1 MKAVLRNACAL
12 SLLACTVL
20 HAELSFIGVE
30 VDTAATAWSD
40 PTVKKI
46 HAAKDDVYGS
56 SGYYVLAPGGEQGS
70 TSTPV
75 VGNNIA
81 GPKNQPASP
90 TVILRPAAL
99 TAEPGVVNGLWV
111 NFPGYALISQPDP
124 KAGEFRAGGI
134 SSDTVEGGN
143 VGAYKDFIFFS
154 VKPGAS
160 VRLGILVDAF
170 KHPAYAAD
178 AISVCEVATG
188 AVVYSET
195 LSRDGVP
202 DLVVFDLTNLSGGEV
217 QYNVALHTQT
227 PSLTGFSLLTFDP
240 VP

>member
-1 MKAVLRNACAL
+1 MKAGPSLIIG
-12 SLLACTVL
+12 LLACTAAHGAV
-20 HAELSFIGVE
+20 SFIGVE
-30 VDTAATAWSD
+30 TDTAATGWAD
-40 PTVKKI
+40 PSAMKDY
-46 HAAKDDVYGS
+46 AAKDDVYGS
-56 SGYYVLAPGGEQGS
+56 SGYYVLAPGGEQGT

-90 TVILRPAAL
+90 TLISRPAAL
-99 TAEPGVVNGLWV
+99 AADPKVVNGSWV
-111 NFPGYALISQPDP
+111 NFPGYALISQPDS

-134 SSDTVEGGN
+134 SSDTVEGGK

-170 KHPAYAAD
+170 KDPAYAAD

-202 DLVVFDLTNLSGGEV
+202 DLVVFDLTNLSVNEA
-217 QYNVALHTQT
+217 QYNIALHTQI
-227 PSLTGFSLLTFDP
+227 PALTGFSLLTFDP
-240 VP
+240 IP